1 MQPKPPLWV
10 AVSQTALAV
19 PTGDA
24 RQTRN
29 PVASADTAN
38 SQSAVRCAPMPMPMP
53 MPIYSQTSSKK
64 TQDALMRFGE
74 SLDE

>member
-1 MQPKPPLWV
+1 M

-38 SQSAVRCAPMPMPMP
+38 SQSAVRCAPMPMAMPMP
-53 MPIYSQTSSKK
+53 MEMEMEIYSQTSSKK

>member
-1 MQPKPPLWV
+1 MRPKPPLWV

-24 RQTRN
+24 RQTLN
-29 PVASADTAN
+29 PVASADAAN
-38 SQSAVRCAPMPMPMP
+38 SQSAVRCAPMP